1 MNLCPRCYKLSVD
14 LKTHVCPK
22 DEQKMVDKDL
32 SKQIQRP
39 ESGETGIETK

>member
-1 MNLCPRCYKLSVD
+1 MNLCPKCYKLYKYKN
-14 LKTHVCPK
+14 LHTCPK